1 MGNEPV
7 ILEKASIWC
16 YRLFDVAH
24 EIRLEMA
31 QRLLA
36 ADARRLRLT
45 REGSQYLELP
55 NPPLT
60 VELGKRALKLKG
72 GERTVDAVARV
83 FDHGAAS
90 VILKVA
96 VEPGTSVES
105 LVPLADELYDTRAVE
120 DVSLE
125 IIEALRRQ
133 LAPAIEAPHLWDQNE
148 SYTVIFAEAIRGAPT
163 AGTILERADLA
174 RLLVG
179 EVGTR
184 PLSERERAEVTQYRF
199 SYTEDDL
206 AVVDW
211 NSAFVYEPSGSTDI
225 LDLMEIV
232 NAQLLELRYY
242 DDLLD
247 EQLARIYDEMQGKHR
262 GASLFL
268 SPYRGL
274 SRRVMVTLMEF
285 SEFVERVENSLKIV
299 GDFYLARVYEATVKR
314 LRIPLWQASVQRKQ
328 QMLANIYQWL
338 KGEVDTARSLTLE
351 LVIVVLIIGE
361 VFLALAPWLH
371 NKM

>member
-1 MGNEPV
+1 
-7 ILEKASIWC
+7 
-16 YRLFDVAH
+16 
-24 EIRLEMA
+24 
-31 QRLLA
+31 
-36 ADARRLRLT
+36 
-45 REGSQYLELP
+45 
-55 NPPLT
+55 
-60 VELGKRALKLKG
+60 
-72 GERTVDAVARV
+72 V

-96 VEPGTSVES
+96 VEPGTSVEA

-133 LAPAIEAPHLWDQNE
+133 LAPSIEAPHLWDQNE
-148 SYTVIFAEAIRGAPT
+148 SYTVIFAEAIRGSPT
-163 AGTILERADLA
+163 AGNILERADLA
-174 RLLVG
+174 PLLVG

-184 PLSERERAEVTQYRF
+184 PLSERERSEVTQYRF

-247 EQLARIYDEMQGKHR
+247 EQLARIYDGMQGQHR
-262 GASLFL
+262 GSSLFR

-299 GDFYLARVYEATVKR
+299 GDFYLARVYEATVRR